1 MNHPRRGVAA
11 PAGDGTAPS
20 APRGAAG
27 EPAKPDPRRPLD
39 RRVRLAPSFDPVLL
53 SRIEDAGLNASA
65 PPQQRWL
72 DGWLVRFSP
81 GKAQRARCV
90 NAVAAGRL
98 PLAQKLALAQA
109 VFDEAQLPAVVRIT
123 PFSQPRGLDAEL
135 AALGWARMDDTRV
148 MALASIEALPEEP
161 LPTGLVWQT
170 LGHSAFAQAVGQ
182 LRGSPLSQSQA
193 HAQRLEMSP
202 VPFQALA
209 IRRQADGAVLAC
221 GQFAREAD
229 LVGLYDVFTAEAARG
244 QGLARRLCIRL
255 LTRARDEGARAAY
268 LQVDAANHA
277 ARSLYARLGFA
288 DGYAYHY
295 RTLSPR
301 P

>member
-1 MNHPRRGVAA
+1 MNPLRRGFAA
-11 PAGDGTAPS
+11 PSGDGTAPP
-20 APRGAAG
+20 APQGAAG
-27 EPAKPDPRRPLD
+27 GSAAPDPRPL
-39 RRVRLAPSFDPVLL
+39 RGGRVRLGPSFDPVLL

-81 GKAQRARCV
+81 GKAQRARCI

-109 VFDEAQLPAVVRIT
+109 VFDEAQLPPVVRIT

-148 MALASIEALPEEP
+148 MALASIEAWPEEP
-161 LPTGLVWQT
+161 LPDGLVWQT
-170 LGHSAFAQAVGQ
+170 LGHGAFAQAVGQ

-209 IRRQADGAVLAC
+209 IRREADGAILAC
-221 GQFAREAD
+221 GQSAREAD
-229 LVGLYDVFTAEAARG
+229 LVGLYDVFTAEAVRG
-244 QGLARRLCIRL
+244 QGLARRLCIRS

-268 LQVDAANHA
+268 LQVDAANHM

-295 RTLSPR
+295 RTPT
-301 P
+301 PPA

>member
-1 MNHPRRGVAA
+1 V
-11 PAGDGTAPS
+11 
-20 APRGAAG
+20 
-27 EPAKPDPRRPLD
+27 
-39 RRVRLAPSFDPVLL
+39 SFDPVLL

-65 PPQQRWL
+65 PPQQRWI

-109 VFDEAQLPAVVRIT
+109 VFDEAQLPAVVRVT
-123 PFSQPRGLDAEL
+123 PFSQPSGLDAEL
-135 AALGWARMDDTRV
+135 AALGWALRDDTRV
-148 MALASIEALPEEP
+148 MVCASIEALPEAI
-161 LPTGLVWQT
+161 LPRGLAWQT
-170 LGHSAFAQAVGQ
+170 LGHSAFAQTVGH

-193 HAQRLEMSP
+193 HAQHLEMSP

-209 IRRQADGAVLAC
+209 IRREADGTILAC

-229 LVGLYDVFTAEAARG
+229 LVGLFDVFTAEAARG
-244 QGLARRLCIRL
+244 QGLARRLCVSL
-255 LTRARDEGARAAY
+255 LRRARDEGARAAY
-268 LQVDAANHA
+268 LQVDVANHA

-288 DGYAYHY
+288 DAYAYHY
-295 RTLSPR
+295 RLR
-301 P
+301 